1 MSRKNTFD
9 NILNS
14 DYKNEFVNYNELLN
28 AGIFT
33 KDQIKALIIMK
44 KNNNI
49 NIDSIEKNKLN
60 EYIKKLKFK
69 DLVEQPVK
77 VKVNVLEEE
86 EVNVLEEEKVEVK
99 VNVLEEEEKVEVKVN
114 VLEEEKEEVK
124 EEVKVN
130 VLEDNSD
137 TLSIQ
142 QEQLID
148 FYINNIKVVDTY
160 NDKLTCKAVYSD
172 SNDKKY
178 QIKYV
183 N

>member
-77 VKVNVLEEE
+77 VE
-86 EVNVLEEEKVEVK
+86 
-99 VNVLEEEEKVEVKVN
+99 VN

-124 EEVKVN
+124 VNVLEEEK